1 MYLAK
6 RVTVSRAATKG
17 RQRGL
22 SLIESL
28 ISLLVL
34 ALGVMGLAGVQTR
47 LLVETRTANYRATA
61 IGLIDDLT
69 NKIALNRTASL
80 AGNYNLAWAAAAT
93 AAQGCAAAQCT
104 GAQLAQSDLNQ
115 WRASVARLLPGSDAS
130 VFFSPNDP
138 RQIGIAVSWAAN
150 ESSKAALGSAADVA
164 YNAPFVVTAATS
176 GVTCPANSICH
187 IVYVQP

>member
-1 MYLAK
+1 MA
-6 RVTVSRAATKG
+6 VSRSAKKSG
-17 RQRGL
+17 QSGL

-28 ISLLVL
+28 VSLLVL
-34 ALGVMGLAGVQTR
+34 ALGILGLAGVQTR

-69 NKIALNRTASL
+69 NRIALNRTASL

-93 AAQGCAAAQCT
+93 AAQNCVTATCN

-115 WRASVARLLPGSDAS
+115 WRAAVARLLPGSDAS
-130 VFFSPNDP
+130 VFVSANDI
-138 RQIGIAVSWAAN
+138 RQIGIAVSWTSN

-164 YNAPFVVTAATS
+164 YNAPFSVTAANS
-176 GVTCPANSICH
+176 GVACPANSICH